1 MKNIQAISVMFI
13 WTALSILVL
22 YILDA
27 HNNYV
32 QITWAI
38 GISISLL
45 FVHMVNMV
53 IYFKI
58 TGKEPIGGSRHH
70 RK

>member
-27 HNNYV
+27 HNNYT

-38 GISISLL
+38 GISVSLL
-45 FVHMVNMV
+45 FIHMVNMV

-58 TGKEPIGGSRHH
+58 TGKEPYRWFKTS
-70 RK
+70 